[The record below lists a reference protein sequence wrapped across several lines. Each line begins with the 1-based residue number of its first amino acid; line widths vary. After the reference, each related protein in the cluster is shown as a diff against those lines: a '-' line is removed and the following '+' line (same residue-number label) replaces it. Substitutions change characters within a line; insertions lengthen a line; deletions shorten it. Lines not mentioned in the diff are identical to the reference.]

1 MNPFALLC
9 SGQGGDSPDLF
20 ERFPFT
26 KKGIDLKQQMLE
38 NGCLS
43 PDVAKWL
50 ENPKTQPNLIYQDH
64 YSQPLLC
71 LFQAMVWA
79 ELSDRLPT
87 PQFVAGYSLGELSA
101 YGCAGALAPE
111 DVVGLASIRAR
122 AMDAAAP
129 SGRLLAITGIPVERA
144 AMIASQHRGY
154 VAIIVGKDHC
164 ILGCLA
170 ENADELASA
179 ARTIASR
186 VVILSVTVA
195 GHTPLLDPAVMPFR
209 QALLGRNCQAF
220 NIPVLAGV
228 NAYKVLSKEQMGQW
242 LPEAIHRTVRW
253 DLVLS
258 RLTESHC
265 SVFLELGAG
274 RQLAQMALA
283 EKPDGEARSISEFR
297 SLEGI
302 VAWVEKAL
310 ERMGSC

>member
-1 MNPFALLC
+1 MIDSSAGLLI
-9 SGQGGDSPDLF
+9 P
-20 ERFPFT
+20 ERSN
-26 KKGIDLKQQMLE
+26 I
-38 NGCLS
+38 
-43 PDVAKWL
+43 
-50 ENPKTQPNLIYQDH
+50 
-64 YSQPLLC
+64 PLL
-71 LFQAMVWA
+71 
-79 ELSDRLPT
+79 SDKTRVSVRPK
-87 PQFVAGYSLGELSA
+87 VGGYPNRKCRHE
-101 YGCAGALAPE
+101 
-111 DVVGLASIRAR
+111 
-122 AMDAAAP
+122 
-129 SGRLLAITGIPVERA
+129 
-144 AMIASQHRGY
+144 Y

-274 RQLAQMALA
+274 RQLAQMASV

-297 SLEGI
+297 SIDGI
-302 VAWVEKAL
+302 VAWVEKAV